1 MHQIIFAH
9 TLLFNDEPSLN
20 GNREDFSQDFPLRIS
35 VLEDKKSYGSYVFLL
50 KSEKVLLSGVDAYYY
65 SQKAFEYLDEKA
77 VWALEIKDILVL
89 VWDGRK
95 RQIVYRKGHHYST
108 ERLRFWVYHT
118 FFPLVLALQKRYYLL
133 HAGAVEVE
141 GMPVLFSAFSFGGKS
156 TLTNY
161 FLKKGHTLLSDDS
174 LAVEV
179 KNDQFYAVPSYPYY
193 RPYREM
199 ESLGYYTENFAQES
213 KPIHVVYA
221 LKKTDARGDVII
233 TELQGIEKFKALY
246 KSIFIDFDF
255 MKKKY
260 FDFFTQMAT
269 HIPIYEVS
277 IPWDLARLEEVYDAI
292 CMHSNSLL

>member
-65 SQKAFEYLDEKA
+65 SQKAFEHLDEKA
-77 VWALEIKDILVL
+77 VWALEIKDILFL
-89 VWDGRK
+89 VWDSRK
-95 RQIVYRKGHHYST
+95 RQIVYRKGRHYST

-118 FFPLVLALQKRYYLL
+118 FFPLVLALQNRYYLL

-199 ESLGYYTENFAQES
+199 QSLGYYTENFAQES
-213 KPIHVVYA
+213 KTIHVVYA
-221 LKKTDARGDVII
+221 LKKMDARGDVII

-277 IPWDLARLEEVYDAI
+277 IPWDLARLEEVYNAI